1 MDVYSIKLL
10 VFTLFLSLILLTPAY
25 LFSSSHLL
33 ISCVHFFS
41 LLFFFFLYID
51 VQQLGLIILDTCSS
65 DSYALNQSL
74 EFVRASINTVEASA
88 FQCSDGSIPRP
99 KYGMKTISGV
109 VGGSYS
115 EVSLQVANLLRLFK
129 IPQVT
134 QSSTD
139 PFSLFTLLTVPC
151 DSFVFLFLPLIHRA
165 CVIDA
170 VV

>member
-1 MDVYSIKLL
+1 M
-10 VFTLFLSLILLTPAY
+10 
-25 LFSSSHLL
+25 
-33 ISCVHFFS
+33 FFPFPF
-41 LLFFFFLYID
+41 LLFNL
-51 VQQLGLIILDTCSS
+51 QLGVIILDTCSS

-129 IPQVT
+129 IPQV
-134 QSSTD
+134 SN
-139 PFSLFTLLTVPC
+139 V
-151 DSFVFLFLPLIHRA
+151 A
-165 CVIDA
+165 CVCPVCVLA
-170 VV
+170 VTIPLALCVCPLVLSPFLSDSVHPRT